1 MIPIDESIDRDFAS
15 VFISENKKY
24 MIIFNMTDTDRKICT
39 SAKGIKPKI
48 GEDLFTK
55 VKIDL
60 FATDC
65 YELRARDCTVL
76 RIVE

>member
-1 MIPIDESIDRDFAS
+1 
-15 VFISENKKY
+15 

-60 FATDC
+60 SATDC